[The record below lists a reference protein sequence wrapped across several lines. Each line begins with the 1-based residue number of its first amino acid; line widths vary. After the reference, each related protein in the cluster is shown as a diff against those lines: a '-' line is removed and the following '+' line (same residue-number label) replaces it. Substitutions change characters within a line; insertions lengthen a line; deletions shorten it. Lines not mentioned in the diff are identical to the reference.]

1 MATAIANAAAM
12 CRAGLTPQGCR
23 RAATVP
29 AARPQVMCMT
39 NGSVEIATGVLQKAG
54 VDDLV
59 DAVMD
64 VAQCSAWKPAAAAY
78 RHAVESPGF
87 GLQAHEVR
95 PLCIWHCLMQKVMC
109 ASWDSDWL

>member
-1 MATAIANAAAM
+1 MQ
-12 CRAGLTPQGCR
+12 LT
-23 RAATVP
+23 TW
-29 AARPQVMCMT
+29 PQVMCMT

-54 VDDLV
+54 VDDLM

-87 GLQAHEVR
+87 GLQPSEVR
-95 PLCIWHCLMQKVMC
+95 APVHSILLTSNILK
-109 ASWDSDWL
+109 A